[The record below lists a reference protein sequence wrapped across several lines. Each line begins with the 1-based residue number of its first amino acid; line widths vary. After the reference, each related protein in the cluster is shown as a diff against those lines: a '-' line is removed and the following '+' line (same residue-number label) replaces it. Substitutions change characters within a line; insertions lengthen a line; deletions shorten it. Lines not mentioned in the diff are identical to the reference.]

1 MPRVKRGT
9 NANKRRK
16 KILKRTK
23 GYITG
28 RSKKYRAAKE
38 AYLHAQRYAFRD
50 RKKKKADF
58 RQVWI
63 IRLNAALK
71 QYDLSYS
78 RFIFALKKHKIELDR
93 KVLADLAVNH
103 TETFKKIVETVK

>member
-9 NANKRRK
+9 IANKRRK
-16 KILKRTK
+16 KILKKTK
-23 GYITG
+23 GYTNG
-28 RSKKYRAAKE
+28 RSKRYRAAKE
-38 AYLHAQRYAFRD
+38 AYLHAQKYAFRD

-63 IRLNAALK
+63 VRLNAALRK
-71 QYDLSYS
+71 ENVSYS
-78 RFIFALKKHKIELDR
+78 KFIFALKKHKIELDR

-103 TETFKKIVETVK
+103 PETFKKIVDMVK

>member
-9 NANKRRK
+9 IANKRRK
-16 KILKRTK
+16 KILKKTK

-38 AYLHAQRYAFRD
+38 AYLHAQKHAFHD
-50 RKKKKADF
+50 RKKKKANF

-63 IRLNAALK
+63 VRLNAALRK
-71 QYDLSYS
+71 ENLTYS
-78 RFIFALKKHKIELDR
+78 KFIFALKKRRIELDR
-93 KVLADLAVNH
+93 KVLSDLAINH
-103 TETFKKIVETVK
+103 PETFKKIVETVR

>member
-9 NANKRRK
+9 IANKRRK

-23 GYITG
+23 GFTNG
-28 RSKKYRAAKE
+28 RSKRYRAAKE
-38 AYLHAQRYAFRD
+38 AYLHAQKYAFRD

-63 IRLNAALK
+63 VRLNAALRK
-71 QYDLSYS
+71 ENTSYS
-78 RFIFALKKHKIELDR
+78 KFIFALKKHKIELDR
-93 KVLADLAVNH
+93 KILADLAVNH
-103 TETFKKIVETVK
+103 PETFKKIVEMVK

>member
-9 NANKRRK
+9 IANKRRK

-38 AYLHAQRYAFRD
+38 AYLRAQKYAFRD

-63 IRLNAALK
+63 VRLNAALR
-71 QYDLSYS
+71 QQGLTYS
-78 RFIFALKKHKIELDR
+78 KFIFALKKHKIELDR

-103 TETFKKIVETVK
+103 PQTFKKIVETIK

>member
-9 NANKRRK
+9 IANKRRK

-23 GYITG
+23 GYTNG
-28 RSKKYRAAKE
+28 RSKRYRAAKE
-38 AYLHAQRYAFRD
+38 AYLHAQKYAFRD
-50 RKKKKADF
+50 RKKKKAEF
-58 RQVWI
+58 RQIWI

-71 QYDLSYS
+71 QYDFSYS

-93 KVLADLAVNH
+93 KILAELVVNNP
-103 TETFKKIVETVK
+103 ETFKKIVETVK